1 MVSLRPQM
9 PGVTIG
15 PPPGP
20 KEISA
25 QTARKAAATL
35 EAARRGAR
43 RAGQEAQDAVP
54 CWPLDPRAD
63 GGEEGPPSGPKQN
76 LTPNPVSAST
86 GLREGSERPGVVAE
100 ADEDGEGEEERN
112 TASQARRHPSG
123 GARRWHEQQHT
134 ARRLCV
140 SRARRLAAGG
150 HEHIRSNNLHAA
162 NRTRAATRDPNVAR
176 GDRREI

>member
-9 PGVTIG
+9 PGATIG

-63 GGEEGPPSGPKQN
+63 GGEEGPLSGPKQK

-86 GLREGSERPGVVAE
+86 GLRNGSERPGVVAE
-100 ADEDGEGEEERN
+100 ADRTERAKRKEIPPAERAAILVAELGAGTN
-112 TASQARRHPSG
+112 NSIQRADCVSHERDVSRRAPRAHSLQQSARRQS
-123 GARRWHEQQHT
+123 
-134 ARRLCV
+134 
-140 SRARRLAAGG
+140 
-150 HEHIRSNNLHAA
+150 HAP
-162 NRTRAATRDPNVAR
+162 RP
-176 GDRREI
+176 

>member
-9 PGVTIG
+9 PGATIG

-86 GLREGSERPGVVAE
+86 GLREGSA
-100 ADEDGEGEEERN
+100 A
-112 TASQARRHPSG
+112 ARRRPSWPRRTGRRGRRGKKYRQPSVPPSWWRSSALARTTAYSAQTVCLTSETSRG
-123 GARRWHEQQHT
+123 GR
-134 ARRLCV
+134 
-140 SRARRLAAGG
+140 

-162 NRTRAATRDPNVAR
+162 NRTRRDPNVAR
-176 GDRREI
+176 CDRREI